1 MSTRLRIDL
10 GYLGTNF
17 SGWAIQPGLRTVQGS
32 LEEALA
38 TALRCDRKLIT
49 SVVAGRTDAG
59 VHALHQVCHVEI
71 PDSVK
76 LGSFEALKR
85 RVQGTLRTDDIA
97 LHQISVAPEGFDA
110 RFSPLSRTYEYRI
123 DDRNSKRN
131 PLHHLF
137 TYRSPYALDDEA
149 MNVVS
154 GALLG
159 LHNWAAFCRPKP
171 GATTIRTLSHFE
183 WTRDPDGILT
193 GLVIGDA
200 FCHSM
205 VRSLVGAAV
214 AVGRGK
220 ITVEEV
226 LRLRDKGQR
235 TSAWTTMPAKGLTL
249 LSVEYP
255 RDDQLAARASD
266 TRAKRGPTSD

>member
-38 TALRCDRKLIT
+38 IALRCDRSLIT

-71 PDSVK
+71 PDGVK
-76 LGSFEALKR
+76 LGKLDSLLK

-97 LHQISVAPEGFDA
+97 LHQISLAPEGFDA
-110 RFSPLSRTYEYRI
+110 RFSALSRTYEYRI
-123 DDRNSKRN
+123 DDRSSKRN

-137 TYRSPYALDDEA
+137 THRSSFSLDDSA

-154 GALLG
+154 QKLCG
-159 LHNWAAFCRPKP
+159 LHDFAAFCRPKP
-171 GATTIRTLSHFE
+171 GATTIRHLTHFA
-183 WTRDPDGILT
+183 WTRDADGILT
-193 GLVIGDA
+193 GSVIADA

-205 VRSLVGAAV
+205 VRSLVGSAV
-214 AVGRGK
+214 AVGRGRLGVK
-220 ITVEEV
+220 EVVE
-226 LRLRDKGQR
+226 LRNKGER
-235 TSAWTTMPAKGLTL
+235 TSAWTTMAAKGLTL
-249 LSVEYP
+249 ISVEYP
-255 RDDQLAARASD
+255 PDELVASRAVD
-266 TRAKRGPTSD
+266 TRTRRGSTSD

>member
-38 TALRCDRKLIT
+38 IALRCDRSLIT

-71 PDSVK
+71 PVGVK
-76 LGSFEALKR
+76 LGKLDSLLK

-97 LHQISVAPEGFDA
+97 LHQISLAPEGFDA
-110 RFSPLSRTYEYRI
+110 RFSALSRTYEYRI
-123 DDRNSKRN
+123 DDRGSKRN

-137 TYRSPYALDDEA
+137 TYRSSFSLDDAA
-149 MNVVS
+149 MNAVS
-154 GALLG
+154 QKLCG
-159 LHNWAAFCRPKP
+159 LHDFAAFCRPKP
-171 GATTIRTLSHFE
+171 GATTIRHLTHFA
-183 WTRDPDGILT
+183 WTRDADGILT
-193 GLVIGDA
+193 GSVIADA

-205 VRSLVGAAV
+205 VRSLVGSAV
-214 AVGRGK
+214 AVGRGRLSVK
-220 ITVEEV
+220 EVVE
-226 LRLRDKGQR
+226 LRNKGER
-235 TSAWTTMPAKGLTL
+235 TSAWTTMAAKGLTL
-249 LSVEYP
+249 ISVEYP
-255 RDDQLAARASD
+255 PDELVASRALD
-266 TRAKRGPTSD
+266 TRTRRGSTSD

>member
-38 TALRCDRKLIT
+38 IALRCDRSLIT

-71 PDSVK
+71 PVGVK
-76 LGSFEALKR
+76 LGKLDSLLK

-97 LHQISVAPEGFDA
+97 LHQISLAPEGFDA
-110 RFSPLSRTYEYRI
+110 RFSALSRTYEYRI
-123 DDRNSKRN
+123 DDRGSKRN

-137 TYRSPYALDDEA
+137 TYRSSFSLDDAA
-149 MNVVS
+149 MNAVS
-154 GALLG
+154 QKLCG
-159 LHNWAAFCRPKP
+159 LHDFAAFCRPKP
-171 GATTIRTLSHFE
+171 GATTIRHLTHFA
-183 WTRDPDGILT
+183 WTRDEDGILT
-193 GLVIGDA
+193 GSVIADA

-205 VRSLVGAAV
+205 VRSLVGSAV
-214 AVGRGK
+214 AVGRGRLGVK
-220 ITVEEV
+220 EVVE
-226 LRLRDKGQR
+226 LRNKGER
-235 TSAWTTMPAKGLTL
+235 TSAWTTMAAKGLTL
-249 LSVEYP
+249 ISVEYP
-255 RDDQLAARASD
+255 PDELVASRALD
-266 TRAKRGPTSD
+266 TRTRRGSTSD

>member
-38 TALRCDRKLIT
+38 IALRCDRSLIT

-71 PDSVK
+71 PDGVK
-76 LGSFEALKR
+76 LGKLDSLLK

-97 LHQISVAPEGFDA
+97 LHQISLAPEGFDA
-110 RFSPLSRTYEYRI
+110 RFSAMSRTYEYRI
-123 DDRNSKRN
+123 DDRGSKRN

-137 TYRSPYALDDEA
+137 TYRSSFNLDDAA
-149 MNVVS
+149 MNEVS
-154 GALLG
+154 QALCG
-159 LHNWAAFCRPKP
+159 LHDFAAFCRPKP
-171 GATTIRTLSHFE
+171 GATTIRHLTHFA
-183 WTRDPDGILT
+183 WTRDGDGILT
-193 GLVIGDA
+193 GSVIADA

-205 VRSLVGAAV
+205 VRSLVGSAV
-214 AVGRGK
+214 AVGRGRLSVK
-220 ITVEEV
+220 EVVE
-226 LRLRDKGQR
+226 LRDKGQR
-235 TSAWTTMPAKGLTL
+235 TSAWTTMAAKGLTL
-249 LSVEYP
+249 ISVEYP
-255 RDDQLAARASD
+255 PDELVASRALD
-266 TRAKRGPTSD
+266 TRTRRGSTSD

>member
-38 TALRCDRKLIT
+38 IALRCDRTLIT
-49 SVVAGRTDAG
+49 LVVAGRTDAG
-59 VHALHQVCHVEI
+59 VHALHQVCHVDI
-71 PDSVK
+71 PEGVK
-76 LGSFEALKR
+76 LGNLESLQK

-97 LHQISVAPEGFDA
+97 LHQISLAPEGFEA
-110 RFSPLSRTYEYRI
+110 RFSALSREYEYRI
-123 DDRNSKRN
+123 DDRSSKRS

-137 TYRSPYALDDEA
+137 TYRSPYALDDAA
-149 MNVVS
+149 MNTLS
-154 GALLG
+154 RDLCG
-159 LHNWAAFCRPKP
+159 LHDWAAFCRPKP
-171 GATTIRTLSHFE
+171 GATTIRTLTHFE
-183 WTRDPDGILT
+183 WTRDADGILT
-193 GLVIGDA
+193 GSVIADA

-205 VRSLVGAAV
+205 VRSLVGSAV

-220 ITVEEV
+220 LSTTEV
-226 LRLRDKGQR
+226 LRLRDKGER

-249 LSVEYP
+249 ISVEYP
-255 RDDQLAARASD
+255 SDDQLAQRAKD

>member
-38 TALRCDRKLIT
+38 IALRCDRSLIT

-71 PDSVK
+71 PDGVK
-76 LGSFEALKR
+76 LGKLDSLLK

-97 LHQISVAPEGFDA
+97 LHQISLAPEGFDA
-110 RFSPLSRTYEYRI
+110 RFSAMSRTYEYRI
-123 DDRNSKRN
+123 DDRGSKRN

-137 TYRSPYALDDEA
+137 TYRSSFNLDDAA
-149 MNVVS
+149 MNAVS
-154 GALLG
+154 QKLCG
-159 LHNWAAFCRPKP
+159 LHDFAAFCRPKP
-171 GATTIRTLSHFE
+171 GATTIRHLTHFA
-183 WTRDPDGILT
+183 WTRDGDGILT
-193 GLVIGDA
+193 GSVIADA

-205 VRSLVGAAV
+205 VRSLVGSAV
-214 AVGRGK
+214 AVGRGRLSVK
-220 ITVEEV
+220 EVVE
-226 LRLRDKGQR
+226 LRDKGQR
-235 TSAWTTMPAKGLTL
+235 TSAWTTMAAKGLTL
-249 LSVEYP
+249 ISVEYP
-255 RDDQLAARASD
+255 PDELVASRALD
-266 TRAKRGPTSD
+266 TRTRRGSTSD

>member
-38 TALRCDRKLIT
+38 IALRCDRSLIT

-71 PDSVK
+71 PDGVK
-76 LGSFEALKR
+76 LGKLDSLLK

-97 LHQISVAPEGFDA
+97 LHQISLAPEGFDA
-110 RFSPLSRTYEYRI
+110 RFSAMSRTYEYRI
-123 DDRNSKRN
+123 DDRGSKRN

-137 TYRSPYALDDEA
+137 TYRSSFNLDDAA
-149 MNVVS
+149 MNAVS
-154 GALLG
+154 QALCG
-159 LHNWAAFCRPKP
+159 LHDFAAFCRPKP
-171 GATTIRTLSHFE
+171 GATTIRHLTHFA
-183 WTRDPDGILT
+183 WTRDADGILT
-193 GLVIGDA
+193 GSVIADA

-205 VRSLVGAAV
+205 VRSLVGSAV
-214 AVGRGK
+214 AVGRGRLSVK
-220 ITVEEV
+220 EVVE
-226 LRLRDKGQR
+226 LRNKGER
-235 TSAWTTMPAKGLTL
+235 TSAWTTMAAKGLTL
-249 LSVEYP
+249 ISVEYP
-255 RDDQLAARASD
+255 PDELVASRALD
-266 TRAKRGPTSD
+266 TRTRLGSTSD

>member
-38 TALRCDRKLIT
+38 IALRCDRSLIT

-71 PDSVK
+71 PDGVK
-76 LGSFEALKR
+76 LGKLDSLLK

-97 LHQISVAPEGFDA
+97 LHQISLAPEGFDA
-110 RFSPLSRTYEYRI
+110 RFSAMSRTYEYRI
-123 DDRNSKRN
+123 DDCGSKRN

-137 TYRSPYALDDEA
+137 TYRSSFNLDDAA
-149 MNVVS
+149 MNAVS
-154 GALLG
+154 QALCG
-159 LHNWAAFCRPKP
+159 LHDFAAFCRPKP
-171 GATTIRTLSHFE
+171 GATTIRHLTHFA
-183 WTRDPDGILT
+183 WTRDGDGILT
-193 GLVIGDA
+193 GSVIADA

-205 VRSLVGAAV
+205 VRSLVGSAV
-214 AVGRGK
+214 AVGRGRLSVK
-220 ITVEEV
+220 EVVE
-226 LRLRDKGQR
+226 LRDKGQR
-235 TSAWTTMPAKGLTL
+235 TSAWTTMAAKGLTL
-249 LSVEYP
+249 ISVEYP
-255 RDDQLAARASD
+255 PDELVASRALD
-266 TRAKRGPTSD
+266 TRTRRGSTSD

>member
-38 TALRCDRKLIT
+38 IALRCDRSLIT

-71 PDSVK
+71 PDGVK
-76 LGSFEALKR
+76 LGKLDSLLK

-97 LHQISVAPEGFDA
+97 LHQISLAPEGFDA
-110 RFSPLSRTYEYRI
+110 RFSAMSRTYEYRI
-123 DDRNSKRN
+123 DDRGSKRN

-137 TYRSPYALDDEA
+137 TYRSSFNLDDAA
-149 MNVVS
+149 MNAVS
-154 GALLG
+154 KALCG
-159 LHNWAAFCRPKP
+159 LHDFAAFCRPKP
-171 GATTIRTLSHFE
+171 GATTIRHLTHFA
-183 WTRDPDGILT
+183 WTRDGDGILT
-193 GLVIGDA
+193 GSVIADA

-205 VRSLVGAAV
+205 VRSLVGSAV
-214 AVGRGK
+214 AVGRGRLSVK
-220 ITVEEV
+220 EVVE
-226 LRLRDKGQR
+226 LRDKGQR
-235 TSAWTTMPAKGLTL
+235 TSAWTTMAAKGLTL
-249 LSVEYP
+249 ISVEYP
-255 RDDQLAARASD
+255 PDELVASRALD
-266 TRAKRGPTSD
+266 TRTRRGSTSD

>member
-38 TALRCDRKLIT
+38 IALRCDRSLIT

-71 PDSVK
+71 PDGVK
-76 LGSFEALKR
+76 LGKLDSLLK

-97 LHQISVAPEGFDA
+97 LHQISLAPEGFDA
-110 RFSPLSRTYEYRI
+110 RFSALSRTYEYRI
-123 DDRNSKRN
+123 DDSGSKRN

-137 TYRSPYALDDEA
+137 TYRSSFSLDDAA
-149 MNVVS
+149 MNAVS
-154 GALLG
+154 QKLCG
-159 LHNWAAFCRPKP
+159 LHDFAAFCRPKP
-171 GATTIRTLSHFE
+171 GATTIRHLTHFA
-183 WTRDPDGILT
+183 WTRDGDGILT
-193 GLVIGDA
+193 GSVIADA

-205 VRSLVGAAV
+205 VRSLVGSAV
-214 AVGRGK
+214 AVGRGRLSVK
-220 ITVEEV
+220 EVVE
-226 LRLRDKGQR
+226 LRDKGQR
-235 TSAWTTMPAKGLTL
+235 TSAWTTMAAKGLTL
-249 LSVEYP
+249 ISVEYP
-255 RDDQLAARASD
+255 PDELVASRALD
-266 TRAKRGPTSD
+266 TRTRRGSTSD

>member
-38 TALRCDRKLIT
+38 IALRCDRSLIT

-71 PDSVK
+71 PDGVK
-76 LGSFEALKR
+76 LGKLDSLLK

-97 LHQISVAPEGFDA
+97 LHQISLAPEGFDA
-110 RFSPLSRTYEYRI
+110 RFSALSRTYEYRI
-123 DDRNSKRN
+123 DDRGSKRN

-137 TYRSPYALDDEA
+137 TYRSSFNLDDAA
-149 MNVVS
+149 MNAVS
-154 GALLG
+154 QALCG
-159 LHNWAAFCRPKP
+159 LHDFAAFCRPKP
-171 GATTIRTLSHFE
+171 GATTIRHLTHFA
-183 WTRDPDGILT
+183 WTRDADGILT
-193 GLVIGDA
+193 GSVIADA

-205 VRSLVGAAV
+205 VRSLVGSAV
-214 AVGRGK
+214 AVGRGRLSVDEV
-220 ITVEEV
+220 VE
-226 LRLRDKGQR
+226 LRNKGER
-235 TSAWTTMPAKGLTL
+235 TSAWTTMAAKGLTL
-249 LSVEYP
+249 ISVEYP
-255 RDDQLAARASD
+255 PDELVASRALD
-266 TRAKRGPTSD
+266 TRTRRGSTSD

>member
-38 TALRCDRKLIT
+38 IALRCDRSLIT

-71 PDSVK
+71 PDGVK
-76 LGSFEALKR
+76 LGKLDSLLK

-97 LHQISVAPEGFDA
+97 LHQISLAPEGFDA
-110 RFSPLSRTYEYRI
+110 RFSAMSRTYEYRI
-123 DDRNSKRN
+123 DDRGSKRN

-137 TYRSPYALDDEA
+137 TYRSSFNLDDAA
-149 MNVVS
+149 MNAVS
-154 GALLG
+154 QALCG
-159 LHNWAAFCRPKP
+159 LHDFAAFCRPKP
-171 GATTIRTLSHFE
+171 GATTIRHLTHFA
-183 WTRDPDGILT
+183 WTRDGDGILT
-193 GLVIGDA
+193 GSVIADA

-205 VRSLVGAAV
+205 VRSLVGSAV
-214 AVGRGK
+214 AVGRGRLSVK
-220 ITVEEV
+220 EVVE
-226 LRLRDKGQR
+226 LRNKGER
-235 TSAWTTMPAKGLTL
+235 TSAWTTMAAKGLTL
-249 LSVEYP
+249 ISVEYP
-255 RDDQLAARASD
+255 PDELVASRALD
-266 TRAKRGPTSD
+266 TRTRRGSTSD

>member
-38 TALRCDRKLIT
+38 IALRCDRSLIT

-71 PDSVK
+71 PDGVK
-76 LGSFEALKR
+76 LGKLDSLLK

-97 LHQISVAPEGFDA
+97 LHQISLAPEGFDA
-110 RFSPLSRTYEYRI
+110 RFSAMSRTYEYRI
-123 DDRNSKRN
+123 DDRGSKRN

-137 TYRSPYALDDEA
+137 TYRSSFNLDDAA
-149 MNVVS
+149 MNEVS
-154 GALLG
+154 QALCG
-159 LHNWAAFCRPKP
+159 LHDFAAFCRPKP
-171 GATTIRTLSHFE
+171 GATTIRHLTHFA
-183 WTRDPDGILT
+183 WTRDGDGILT
-193 GLVIGDA
+193 GSVIADA

-205 VRSLVGAAV
+205 VRSLVGSAV
-214 AVGRGK
+214 AVGRGRLSVDEV
-220 ITVEEV
+220 VE
-226 LRLRDKGQR
+226 LRNKGER
-235 TSAWTTMPAKGLTL
+235 TSAWTTMAAKGLTL
-249 LSVEYP
+249 ISVEYP
-255 RDDQLAARASD
+255 PDELVASRALD
-266 TRAKRGPTSD
+266 TRTRRGSTSD

>member
-17 SGWAIQPGLRTVQGS
+17 SGWALQPGLRTVQGS
-32 LEEALA
+32 LEEALSI
-38 TALRCDRKLIT
+38 ALRCDRSRIS

-59 VHALHQVCHVEI
+59 VHALHQVCHVDV
-71 PDSVK
+71 PDGVTVGNVDS
-76 LGSFEALKR
+76 LLT

-97 LHQISVAPEGFDA
+97 LHRISLAPDGFDA

-123 DDRNSKRN
+123 DDRSSKRN

-137 TYRSPYALDDEA
+137 TYRSPYALDEHV
-149 MNVVS
+149 MNEL
-154 GALLG
+154 GQKLCG
-159 LHNWAAFCRPKP
+159 LHDWAAFCRPKP
-171 GATTIRTLSHFE
+171 GATTIRTLTHFE
-183 WTRDPDGILT
+183 WTRDADGILT
-193 GLVIGDA
+193 GSVIADA

-220 ITVEEV
+220 LAVQDV
-226 LRLRDKGQR
+226 LDLRDKGER

-249 LSVEYP
+249 ISVEYP
-255 RDDQLAARASD
+255 ADDQLATRARD
-266 TRAKRGPTSD
+266 TRAKRDSTTD

>member
-32 LEEALA
+32 LEDALSI
-38 TALRCDRKLIT
+38 ALRCDREKIT

-71 PDSVK
+71 PEGVK
-76 LGSFEALKR
+76 LGNLESLQK

-97 LHQISVAPEGFDA
+97 LHQISRAPEGFDA
-110 RFSPLSRTYEYRI
+110 RFSALSRTYEYRI
-123 DDRNSKRN
+123 DDRGSKRN

-137 TYRSPYALDDEA
+137 TYRSSFALDDAA
-149 MNVVS
+149 MNSV
-154 GALLG
+154 AEKLCG
-159 LHNWAAFCRPKP
+159 LRDFAAFCRPKP
-171 GATTIRTLSHFE
+171 GATTIRNLTHFS
-183 WTRDPDGILT
+183 WTRDPEGILT
-193 GLVIGDA
+193 GSVIADA

-205 VRSLVGAAV
+205 VRSLVGSAV

-220 ITVEEV
+220 LSVREV
-226 LRLRDKGQR
+226 LEFRDAGQR
-235 TSAWTTMPAKGLTL
+235 TSQWTTMPAKGLTL
-249 LSVEYP
+249 ISVEYP
-255 RDDQLAARASD
+255 PDDQLGTRARDTRTRRGCASD
-266 TRAKRGPTSD
+266 

>member
-38 TALRCDRKLIT
+38 IALRCDRSLIT

-71 PDSVK
+71 PDGVK
-76 LGSFEALKR
+76 LGKLDSLLK

-97 LHQISVAPEGFDA
+97 LHQISLAPEGFDA
-110 RFSPLSRTYEYRI
+110 RFSALSRTYEYRI
-123 DDRNSKRN
+123 DDRGSKRN

-137 TYRSPYALDDEA
+137 TYRSSFNLDDAA
-149 MNVVS
+149 MNAVS
-154 GALLG
+154 QALCG
-159 LHNWAAFCRPKP
+159 LHDFAAFCRPKP
-171 GATTIRTLSHFE
+171 GATTIRHLTHFA
-183 WTRDPDGILT
+183 WTRDADGILT
-193 GLVIGDA
+193 GSVIADA

-205 VRSLVGAAV
+205 VRSLVGSAV
-214 AVGRGK
+214 AVGRGRLSVK
-220 ITVEEV
+220 EVVE
-226 LRLRDKGQR
+226 LRNKGER
-235 TSAWTTMPAKGLTL
+235 TSAWTTMAAKGLTL
-249 LSVEYP
+249 ISVEYP
-255 RDDQLAARASD
+255 PDELVASRALD
-266 TRAKRGPTSD
+266 TRTRRGSTSD

>member
-38 TALRCDRKLIT
+38 IALRCDRSLIT

-71 PDSVK
+71 PDGVK
-76 LGSFEALKR
+76 LGKLDSLLK

-97 LHQISVAPEGFDA
+97 LHQISLAPEGFDA
-110 RFSPLSRTYEYRI
+110 RFSAMSRTYEYRI
-123 DDRNSKRN
+123 DDRGSKRN

-137 TYRSPYALDDEA
+137 TYRSSFNLDDAA
-149 MNVVS
+149 MNAVS
-154 GALLG
+154 QALCG
-159 LHNWAAFCRPKP
+159 LHDFAAFCRPKP
-171 GATTIRTLSHFE
+171 GATTIRHLTHFA
-183 WTRDPDGILT
+183 WTRDGDGILT
-193 GLVIGDA
+193 GSVIADA

-205 VRSLVGAAV
+205 VRSLVGSAV
-214 AVGRGK
+214 AVGRGRLSVNDV
-220 ITVEEV
+220 VE
-226 LRLRDKGQR
+226 LRDKGQR
-235 TSAWTTMPAKGLTL
+235 TSAWTTMAAKGLTL
-249 LSVEYP
+249 ISVEYP
-255 RDDQLAARASD
+255 PDELVASRALD
-266 TRAKRGPTSD
+266 TRTRRGSTSD